1 MSAFMDSLRRY
12 SYFRGIVYLL
22 LGIAILISPQL
33 VFDTLVYII
42 FLYVAVLGVLQIV
55 SGFRN
60 RQADGG
66 WGPGLSGGIVML
78 VVAFF
83 ILYFARGI
91 VSILPMFLGFIV
103 LIFGIGKFMQNWD
116 ARKRGFSTTGDLVYS
131 GIMVLAGIL
140 LLFNPFNSLMLL
152 FRIFGFLLITM
163 SIAEIRDARRLRD
176 K

>member
-1 MSAFMDSLRRY
+1 MSAFLDSMKRY

-22 LGIAILISPQL
+22 LGIAILLSPQT
-33 VFDTLVYII
+33 VFNGIVYII
-42 FLYVAVLGVLQIV
+42 FFYVAVLGVLQLI

-60 RQADGG
+60 RQQVGG
-66 WGPGLSGGIVML
+66 YGPSFSGGIIML
-78 VVAFF
+78 IVAFV
-83 ILYFARGI
+83 ILFFARGI

-116 ARKRGFSTTGDLVYS
+116 ARKRGFSVNGGLVYS
-131 GIMVLAGIL
+131 GLMVLAGIL

-163 SIAEIRDARRLRD
+163 SIAEIRDARRLS